1 MTNYCVALCMY
12 FSSYISEKF
21 IHKASQD
28 VAKIDLC
35 LKAIKFFF
43 FHNGLKLCV
52 EENKRKCT
60 TNKKTKTKKKKKTTR
75 WYWTCIDKLCILS
88 LYTQCFTKKKKCS
101 MWFLLFQILYT
112 CHNLLRV
119 MSELLVYFYGFC
131 GEKCFVWSF
140 LPKTFDD

>member
-60 TNKKTKTKKKKKTTR
+60 TNKKTKTKKKKR
-75 WYWTCIDKLCILS
+75 QQGGIGPALINYAFYPYIHNVL
-88 LYTQCFTKKKKCS
+88 QKKKNAQRG
-101 MWFLLFQILYT
+101 F
-112 CHNLLRV
+112 
-119 MSELLVYFYGFC
+119 YFFRSC
-131 GEKCFVWSF
+131 IHATICCV
-140 LPKTFDD
+140 L